1 MTFGGHGT
9 GSGRRGV
16 NVPKLPAR
24 ATTEPR
30 RSGPTYGQRH
40 DLRGEGRGRRVAST
54 TVRDRDRVMDSSQ
67 PQKRWVHGKSEPF
80 LMIAWQLSLLLALRN
95 IVAHRS
101 SEGVHGDIHYVAST
115 VLTKIAPVAVPIFAL
130 LLTAAFALRWMG
142 KKDRAILD
150 LLGFTLILR
159 TLAGF
164 IALNVLILNPLQGD
178 SLLLRQFL
186 YFMPS
191 LMIGWGWVYWRLDQA
206 ARIKGEQLLLFP
218 EDLSHGGVTR
228 EPLRAFDYYYH
239 SAMVAFIFEVSKV
252 EPLNRYMKVL
262 FLINAAMM
270 LDLVGLVLTQA
281 IGLASGS

>member
-1 MTFGGHGT
+1 MTFGGHGA

-191 LMIGWGWVYWRLDQA
+191 LMIGWGWVYWRLGQA
-206 ARIKGEQLLLFP
+206 ARIKGEQLLLDYGPQFRK
-218 EDLSHGGVTR
+218 GFYGK
-228 EPLRAFDYYYH
+228 LRRPVRRKGEHLDE
-239 SAMVAFIFEVSKV
+239 VAFGFEHSRQLGLT
-252 EPLNRYMKVL
+252 PPRYLFPNRGFV
-262 FLINAAMM
+262 A
-270 LDLVGLVLTQA
+270 LVG
-281 IGLASGS
+281 GLIKDLALQ

>member
-1 MTFGGHGT
+1 
-9 GSGRRGV
+9 
-16 NVPKLPAR
+16 
-24 ATTEPR
+24 
-30 RSGPTYGQRH
+30 
-40 DLRGEGRGRRVAST
+40 
-54 TVRDRDRVMDSSQ
+54 MDSSQ